1 MDFGSTFTKLL
12 LVDPQAGAILAR
24 AYRPTTVGEGV
35 EVGLRAGLADLALD
49 AGPGGAELVRRAS
62 PRLACSSAAGGLRM
76 VAVGLVRELTAAA
89 ATAAALGAGARL
101 LRTYSHRLTPDE
113 VAGIGA
119 ARPDVL
125 LLAGG
130 TDGGDRQTLLHNA
143 AALAVLP
150 QGTAG
155 PLVVAGNKEVT
166 GDAVATLRRAG
177 HDARPAP
184 NVLPSLGRL
193 EVAPAQEAIRQV
205 FLERI
210 VHRKGLDGALAHLD
224 GIVLPTPAAVLNAA
238 ALLRESPAWPQAF
251 LGEAWPQGLLE
262 DGPPADGAAPAGLA
276 GLAGLA
282 GDLVIVDV
290 GGATTDVHSAGD
302 GTPSRPEV
310 YLQGLPEPR
319 LKRTVEGDLGL
330 RVSAPSTWE
339 AISGRWGPAGLPAS
353 PPPPG
358 TRRRRRRRQP
368 GQCGQRG
375 RRPGPPGSL
384 RRPSRAPLRRAGPP
398 DPGRPPGGGGG
409 GPGPGAPRRHPRGA
423 GHPGRALLGA
433 AGQRPQRGGP
443 GDRQRGHL
451 PLQRRGAGRVPRRS
465 ARRRPTL
472 CAWPPGPPSW
482 PSTGT
487 TCCGPPACSPPPIP
501 RGPGA

>member
-1 MDFGSTFTKLL
+1 VDFGSTFTKLL
-12 LVDPQAGAILAR
+12 LVDPQAGTILAR

-49 AGPGGAELVRRAS
+49 AGPGGADLVRRAS

-101 LRTYSHRLTPDE
+101 LRTYCHRLTPEE
-113 VAGIGA
+113 VGAIGA

-143 AALAVLP
+143 AALAALP
-150 QGTAG
+150 RGTAG
-155 PLVVAGNKEVT
+155 PLVVAGNKEAT
-166 GDAVATLRRAG
+166 APAVATLRRAG

-193 EVAPAQEAIRQV
+193 DVAPAQEAIRQV

-224 GIVLPTPAAVLNAA
+224 GIVLPTPAAVLSAA
-238 ALLRESPAWPQAF
+238 ALLRDSPA
-251 LGEAWPQGLLE
+251 G
-262 DGPPADGAAPAGLA
+262 PAGTD
-276 GLAGLA
+276 

-302 GTPSRPEV
+302 GTPTRPEV
-310 YLQGLPEPR
+310 YLQGLREPR

-330 RVSAPSTWE
+330 RLSAPSTWE
-339 AISGRWGPAGLPAS
+339 AITGRWGPAGLPA
-353 PPPPG
+353 PPLPG
-358 TRRRRRRRQP
+358 VPADASSDGAGGSLGSAGGLRARLEAYAAHPDLLSTEP
-368 GQCGQRG
+368 GHLSLDAHLAAGAVALALERHAGTIEELVTPAGRFWVQRG
-375 RRPGPPGSL
+375 KDLSGVALVIGSGGIFRSSAAGPAVLRSGVRAAAADPLRLAPRAPRLALDRDYVLWAAGLLAPTHPEGARRLVRRSL
-384 RRPSRAPLRRAGPP
+384 GRARPS
-398 DPGRPPGGGGG
+398 
-409 GPGPGAPRRHPRGA
+409 
-423 GHPGRALLGA
+423 
-433 AGQRPQRGGP
+433 
-443 GDRQRGHL
+443 
-451 PLQRRGAGRVPRRS
+451 
-465 ARRRPTL
+465 
-472 CAWPPGPPSW
+472 
-482 PSTGT
+482 
-487 TCCGPPACSPPPIP
+487 
-501 RGPGA
+501 

>member
-1 MDFGSTFTKLL
+1 VDFGSTFTKLL

-150 QGTAG
+150 QGAAG

-238 ALLRESPAWPQAF
+238 ALLRESPAWPQGL

-262 DGPPADGAAPAGLA
+262 DGPHGD
-276 GLAGLA
+276 

-339 AISGRWGPAGLPAS
+339 AISGRWGPAVAGAGGEAGSLGRVGSVGSADDVRARLEAYAAHPGLLSAEPGHLTLDAHLAAGAVALALERHAGTLEELVTPA
-353 PPPPG
+353 G
-358 TRRRRRRRQP
+358 RFWV
-368 GQCGQRG
+368 QRG
-375 RRPGPPGSL
+375 KDLSGVALVIGS
-384 RRPSRAPLRRAGPP
+384 
-398 DPGRPPGGGGG
+398 GGIFRSSAA
-409 GPGPGAPRRHPRGA
+409 GPGAFRA
-423 GHPGRALLGA
+423 GVRAGA
-433 AGQRPQRGGP
+433 ADPLRLAPRAP
-443 GDRQRGHL
+443 FLALDRDYVLWAAGLLAPTH
-451 PLQRRGAGRVPRRS
+451 PEGARRLIRRS
-465 ARRRPTL
+465 LHGCRP
-472 CAWPPGPPSW
+472 S
-482 PSTGT
+482 
-487 TCCGPPACSPPPIP
+487 
-501 RGPGA
+501 

>member
-12 LVDPQAGAILAR
+12 LVDPHSGVILAR
-24 AYRPTTVGEGV
+24 AYRPTTVEEGV
-35 EVGLRAGLADLALD
+35 EVGLQAGLADLAQD
-49 AGPGGAELVRRAS
+49 AGPGGDALVRRAS

-113 VAGIGA
+113 VEGIGA

-143 AALAVLP
+143 AALAALP
-150 QGTAG
+150 RGTAG

-166 GDAVATLRRAG
+166 ADAVATLRRAG

-224 GIVLPTPAAVLNAA
+224 GIVLPTPAAVLSAA
-238 ALLRESPAWPQAF
+238 ALLRESPT
-251 LGEAWPQGLLE
+251 WPQGLLE
-262 DGPPADGAAPAGLA
+262 DDAHAEGAGPAGPRRA
-276 GLAGLA
+276 A

-302 GTPSRPEV
+302 GTPIRPEV

-339 AISGRWGPAGLPAS
+339 AITGRWGPAGPPLP
-353 PPPPG
+353 
-358 TRRRRRRRQP
+358 
-368 GQCGQRG
+368 
-375 RRPGPPGSL
+375 L
-384 RRPSRAPLRRAGPP
+384 L
-398 DPGRPPGGGGG
+398 
-409 GPGPGAPRRHPRGA
+409 PGAPGSGGAEDLGSAEEVRERLEAYAAHPGLLSAVPEHLALDAHLAAGAVALALERHAGTIEELVTPAGRFWVQRGKDLSGVALVIGSGGIFRSSAAGA
-423 GHPGRALLGA
+423 GAFLAGVRAAAADPLRLAPRSPRLALDRDYVLWA
-433 AGQRPQRGGP
+433 AGLLAPTHPEG
-443 GDRQRGHL
+443 
-451 PLQRRGAGRVPRRS
+451 
-465 ARRRPTL
+465 ARRLIWRSLHRARP
-472 CAWPPGPPSW
+472 SY
-482 PSTGT
+482 
-487 TCCGPPACSPPPIP
+487 
-501 RGPGA
+501 